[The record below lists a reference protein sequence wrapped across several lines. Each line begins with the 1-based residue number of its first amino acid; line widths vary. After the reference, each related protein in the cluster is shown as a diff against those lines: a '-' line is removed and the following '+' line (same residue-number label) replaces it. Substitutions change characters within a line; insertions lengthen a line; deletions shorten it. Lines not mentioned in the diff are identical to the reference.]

1 MVRAYVAGGA
11 FLLAILVG
19 LSVVAVH
26 TIERAASTESR
37 RSTSL
42 RLADELRQTSDDLT
56 RMARTYAVTGDSRYK
71 AWFDEILAI
80 RDGRSWRPEHYDG
93 IYWDFVTAN
102 GTRPTKFGP
111 AIAFDV
117 LAAQTGFSR
126 QELALLQEA
135 RDKSD
140 GLAVFESEAF
150 ATLEA
155 GEGTADE
162 QAARQHAIDLLN
174 GDGYHRAKAEIM
186 EPIGQ
191 VFDLVDARTR
201 QETASASAT
210 ARRYSLAAVSAAVVL
225 LLGMVVVAVG
235 TRRAVLGPV
244 AALDEATARIAAG
257 DLDAR
262 APRAGVREID
272 DLAVRFNTMTQAV
285 GQRTDELARAR
296 DEAEEASRT
305 KSAFLATM
313 SHEIR
318 TPMNA
323 VIGMTGLLLDTDL
336 DPEQRR
342 FAEIV
347 RRSGDS
353 LLAIINDILD
363 FSKIEAGRLELER
376 QPFDLGECVESALE
390 LVASRAAEKDPALDL
405 AYVKEPSVPPWVTG
419 DVTRLR
425 QVLLNLLNN
434 AVKFTERGE
443 VVVRVTGERLPA
455 DAAAAADAGAAADP
469 ARRYRL
475 AFAVSDTGIGIP
487 PDRIGGLFESFTQAD
502 ASTTRRYGGTGLG
515 LAIARRL
522 TELMGGTIW
531 AESSPGVGSTFRFTV
546 VVDEAPAPVEA
557 HAAARPL
564 AHLSGHRVLVVDDN
578 ATNREIVVRQVA
590 SWGMTAT
597 ATEFP
602 MEARQWV
609 REGGQFDV
617 AVLDMQMPDMDGA
630 TLAREL
636 RGTEAG
642 RTLPIV
648 VLTSLGRRQEDAR
661 YGVDYAAY
669 LTKPIRAA
677 QLYDALVGIFAAQPT
692 RVVAPAPVVADEELA
707 QRVPLHIL
715 LTEDNATNQQLA
727 QLMLAKLGYRC
738 DVAGNGVEALE
749 ALRRQPYDLV
759 LMDVQMPEMD
769 GLEAT
774 RRIRSDWPPAEQPR
788 IVAMTANAVAG
799 DREVCLAAGMD
810 DYLSKPIRMP
820 ELVGALERSRPG
832 AFQDGSSPITAPTPA
847 STVDG
852 ALDPA
857 AIAGLVDAFGD
868 PEVVA
873 ALIDTFLTDAPA
885 VAGTIRAAA
894 HDDRRPDLQRA
905 AHSLKSSS
913 AALGAIAL
921 SAASAALER
930 SALDADPLTVNA
942 LATEVLAAHQSARQA
957 LESVAARLRSPSD
970 QRSAL

>member
-26 TIERAASTESR
+26 TIEEAAATESR

-71 AWFDEILAI
+71 GWFDEILAI
-80 RDGRSWRPEHYDG
+80 RDGSARRPEHYDG
-93 IYWDFVTAN
+93 IYWDVVTAT
-102 GTRPTKFGP
+102 GTRPTRFGP
-111 AIAFDV
+111 AIAYDS
-117 LAAQTGFSR
+117 LAAEMGFSTE
-126 QELALLQEA
+126 ELALLQEA
-135 RDKSD
+135 RNRSD
-140 GLAVFESEAF
+140 GLAAFETEAF
-150 ATLEA
+150 ATLDA
-155 GEGTADE
+155 GEGTPDE
-162 QAARQHAIDLLN
+162 QAARQRAIDLLN
-174 GDGYHRAKAEIM
+174 GEGYHQAKAEIM
-186 EPIGQ
+186 EPIGR
-191 VFDLVDARTR
+191 VFELVDARTR
-201 QETASASAT
+201 HETAAASAT

-225 LLGMVVVAVG
+225 LLGMVVVAIG
-235 TRRAVLGPV
+235 TRRAVLGPI
-244 AALDEATARIAAG
+244 AALDEATERIAAG
-257 DLDAR
+257 DLDVR

-285 GQRTDELARAR
+285 GQRTAELARAK

-363 FSKIEAGRLELER
+363 FSKIEAGRLDLER

-390 LVASRAAEKDPALDL
+390 LVAPRAAEKDPALDL
-405 AYVKEPSVPPWVTG
+405 AYVRDPSVPTWVTG

-443 VVVRVTGERLPA
+443 VVVRVTGERLAPA
-455 DAAAAADAGAAADP
+455 TTEGDPAADDV
-469 ARRYRL
+469 RRYRL

-487 PDRIGGLFESFTQAD
+487 PDRLESLFESFTQAD

-522 TELMGGTIW
+522 TELMGGTIT
-531 AESSPGVGSTFRFTV
+531 AESSPGEGSTFRFSV
-546 VVDEAPAPVEA
+546 VVEEALAPAQSH
-557 HAAARPL
+557 HAVRPL
-564 AHLSGHRVLVVDDN
+564 PHLSDHRVLVVDDN

-602 MEARQWV
+602 LEALGWV
-609 REGGQFDV
+609 RDGLQFDV
-617 AVLDMQMPDMDGA
+617 AVLDMQMPEMDGA
-630 TLAREL
+630 TLALEL
-636 RGTEAG
+636 RGTERG
-642 RTLPIV
+642 RDLPIV
-648 VLTSLGRRQEDAR
+648 VLTSLGRRAEDER
-661 YGVDYAAY
+661 HGVDYAAY
-669 LTKPIRAA
+669 LTKPIKAS
-677 QLYDALVGIFAAQPT
+677 QLYDALVGIFAGQLT
-692 RVVAPAPVVADEELA
+692 RVVAPPPVVADESLA
-707 QRVPLHIL
+707 ERVPLHIL

-749 ALRRQPYDLV
+749 ALRRQAYDLV
-759 LMDVQMPEMD
+759 FMDVQMPEMD

-774 RRIRSDWPPAEQPR
+774 RRIRSDWAAADQPR

-799 DREVCLAAGMD
+799 DREECLAAGMD
-810 DYLSKPIRMP
+810 DYLSKPIRMS
-820 ELVGALERSRPG
+820 ELVGAIERTRPDM
-832 AFQDGSSPITAPTPA
+832 A
-847 STVDG
+847 
-852 ALDPA
+852 
-857 AIAGLVDAFGD
+857 LVD
-868 PEVVA
+868 VV
-873 ALIDTFLTDAPA
+873 PR
-885 VAGTIRAAA
+885 GRPRRRRRRR
-894 HDDRRPDLQRA
+894 RRP
-905 AHSLKSSS
+905 
-913 AALGAIAL
+913 
-921 SAASAALER
+921 
-930 SALDADPLTVNA
+930 T
-942 LATEVLAAHQSARQA
+942 ARPRPVGGGRPA
-957 LESVAARLRSPSD
+957 RRLRRP
-970 QRSAL
+970 RGGG